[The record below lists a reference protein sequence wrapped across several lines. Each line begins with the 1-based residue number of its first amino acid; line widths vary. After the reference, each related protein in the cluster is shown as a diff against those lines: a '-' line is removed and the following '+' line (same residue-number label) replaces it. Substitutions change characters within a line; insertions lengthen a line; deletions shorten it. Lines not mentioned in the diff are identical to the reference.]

1 MELKKYIN
9 TLIIGL
15 IGSILLI
22 ISEFFSWFSDYNLLE
37 IYIITTSVELADSFL
52 FLFPLLS
59 GIICLIASFIV
70 IYRIEL
76 KVKSV
81 ILSFVGLGFMLI
93 FFIDY
98 ISQEIEYFS
107 NSGAGFYLGI
117 AGFLLVLFNI
127 INVLIALQKQTEG
140 N

>member
-1 MELKKYIN
+1 MELKKYVN
-9 TLIIGL
+9 TFIIGL

-22 ISEFFSWFSDYNLLE
+22 ISEFFSWFSSYNLLE

-59 GIICLIASFIV
+59 GIICLIASFLV
-70 IYRIEL
+70 IYRLEL
-76 KVKSV
+76 KVKSA

-98 ISQEIEYFS
+98 ISQEIEFIS
-107 NSGAGFYLGI
+107 NSGIGFYLGV
-117 AGFLLVLFNI
+117 AGFLLVLLNV
-127 INVLIALQKQTEG
+127 INVLITKEKQTDG

>member
-1 MELKKYIN
+1 MELKKYLN
-9 TLIIGL
+9 SLTIGL

-22 ISEFFSWFSDYNLLE
+22 ISEFFSWFSNYNLFE
-37 IYIITTSVELADSFL
+37 IYLITTSVEIADSFL

-59 GIICLIASFIV
+59 GIICLFASLLP

-76 KVKSV
+76 NIKSV
-81 ILSFVGLGFMLI
+81 ILSIVGLGFMLL

-98 ISQEIEYFS
+98 ISQEIEYLS
-107 NSGAGFYLGI
+107 NSGIGFYLGVI
-117 AGFLLVLFNI
+117 GFLLVLFNI
-127 INVLIALQKQTEG
+127 INILISFQRQTTG

>member
-1 MELKKYIN
+1 MELKKYLNIL
-9 TLIIGL
+9 TIGI

-22 ISEFFSWFSDYNLLE
+22 ISEFFSWFSNYNLFK
-37 IYIITTSVELADSFL
+37 IYLITTSVEIADSFL

-59 GIICLIASFIV
+59 GSICLFASFLP

-76 KVKSV
+76 KIKSV
-81 ILSFVGLGFMLI
+81 ILSFIGLGFMLI

-98 ISQEIEYFS
+98 ISQEIEYLS
-107 NSGAGFYLGI
+107 NSGIGFYLGVI
-117 AGFLLVLFNI
+117 GFLLVLFNI
-127 INVLIALQKQTEG
+127 INILISFQRQTTG

>member
-22 ISEFFSWFSDYNLLE
+22 LSEFFQWFSNHNLIE

-59 GIICLIASFIV
+59 GIICLIASFLF

-81 ILSFVGLGFMLI
+81 ILSFVGLGFMLT

-107 NSGAGFYLGI
+107 NSGIGFYLGV

-127 INVLIALQKQTEG
+127 INVLIALQKHTEG

>member
-1 MELKKYIN
+1 MELKKYLN
-9 TLIIGL
+9 SLTIGL

-22 ISEFFSWFSDYNLLE
+22 TSEFFSWFSNYNLFE
-37 IYIITTSVELADSFL
+37 IYLITTSVEIADSFL

-59 GIICLIASFIV
+59 GIICLFASLLP

-76 KVKSV
+76 NIKSV
-81 ILSFVGLGFMLI
+81 ILSIVGLGFMLL

-98 ISQEIEYFS
+98 ISQEIEYLS
-107 NSGAGFYLGI
+107 NSGIGFYLGVI
-117 AGFLLVLFNI
+117 GFLLVLFNI
-127 INVLIALQKQTEG
+127 INILISFQRQTTG

>member
-22 ISEFFSWFSDYNLLE
+22 ISEFFSWFSNYNLLE

-59 GIICLIASFIV
+59 GITCLIASFLV

-81 ILSFVGLGFMLI
+81 ILSFVGLGFMLT

-107 NSGAGFYLGI
+107 NSETGFYLGI
-117 AGFLLVLFNI
+117 VGFLLVLFNI

-140 N
+140 S

>member
-1 MELKKYIN
+1 MELKKYLN
-9 TLIIGL
+9 SLTIGL

-22 ISEFFSWFSDYNLLE
+22 ISEFFSWFSSYNLFE
-37 IYIITTSVELADSFL
+37 IYLITTSVEIADSFL

-59 GIICLIASFIV
+59 GIICLFASLLP

-76 KVKSV
+76 NIKSV
-81 ILSFVGLGFMLI
+81 ILSIVGLGFMLL

-98 ISQEIEYFS
+98 ISQEIEYLS
-107 NSGAGFYLGI
+107 NSGIGFYLGVI
-117 AGFLLVLFNI
+117 GFLLVLFNI
-127 INVLIALQKQTEG
+127 INILISFQRQTTG

>member
-22 ISEFFSWFSDYNLLE
+22 ISEFFSWFSDHNLLE
-37 IYIITTSVELADSFL
+37 IYYITTSVELADSFL

-59 GIICLIASFIV
+59 GIVCLIASFLI

-76 KVKSV
+76 RVKSV
-81 ILSFVGLGFMLI
+81 ILTFVGLGFMLI
-93 FFIDY
+93 FFVDY
-98 ISQEIEYFS
+98 ISQEIEYFT
-107 NSGAGFYLGI
+107 NSGIGFYLGV

-127 INVLIALQKQTEG
+127 INVLLTLQKQTEG

>member
-15 IGSILLI
+15 IGSLLLI
-22 ISEFFSWFSDYNLLE
+22 ISEFFSWFSNYNLLE
-37 IYIITTSVELADSFL
+37 IYIITTSIELADSFL

-59 GIICLIASFIV
+59 GIICLIASFLV
-70 IYRIEL
+70 IYRVEL

-107 NSGAGFYLGI
+107 NSGIGFYLGV
-117 AGFLLVLFNI
+117 AGFLLVLFHIVNI
-127 INVLIALQKQTEG
+127 LIALQKQTEG

>member
-1 MELKKYIN
+1 MELKKYLN
-9 TLIIGL
+9 SLILGL

-22 ISEFFSWFSDYNLLE
+22 ISEFFSWFSNYNLLE
-37 IYIITTSVELADSFL
+37 IYIITTTVEIADSFL

-59 GIICLIASFIV
+59 GIVCLIASFLV

-76 KVKSV
+76 NIKSV

-98 ISQEIEYFS
+98 ISQEIEYIS
-107 NSGAGFYLGI
+107 NSGIGFYLGVT
-117 AGFLLVLFNI
+117 GFLLVLINI
-127 INVLIALQKQTEG
+127 INILISLQRQTKG

>member
-1 MELKKYIN
+1 MELKKYLN
-9 TLIIGL
+9 SLILGL

-22 ISEFFSWFSDYNLLE
+22 ISEFFSWFSNYNLLE
-37 IYIITTSVELADSFL
+37 IYIITTTVEIADSFL

-59 GIICLIASFIV
+59 GIVCLIASFLV

-76 KVKSV
+76 NIKSV

-98 ISQEIEYFS
+98 ISQEIEYIS
-107 NSGAGFYLGI
+107 NSGIGFYLGVT
-117 AGFLLVLFNI
+117 GFLLVLINI
-127 INVLIALQKQTEG
+127 INVLITIEKHTEG

>member
-22 ISEFFSWFSDYNLLE
+22 ISEFYTWFSNYNLLE
-37 IYIITTSVELADSFL
+37 IYVITTSVELADSFL

-59 GIICLIASFIV
+59 GIICLIASFLV

-98 ISQEIEYFS
+98 ISQEIEYFF
-107 NSGAGFYLGI
+107 NSGIGFYLGV
-117 AGFLLVLFNI
+117 AGFLLVLFNV
-127 INVLIALQKQTEG
+127 INVLITIEKQTEG

>member
-1 MELKKYIN
+1 MELKKYVN
-9 TLIIGL
+9 TFIIGL

-22 ISEFFSWFSDYNLLE
+22 ISEFFSWFSSYNLLE

-59 GIICLIASFIV
+59 GIICLIASFLV
-70 IYRIEL
+70 IYRLEL
-76 KVKSV
+76 KVKSAIV
-81 ILSFVGLGFMLI
+81 SFVGLGFMLI

-98 ISQEIEYFS
+98 ISQEIEFIS
-107 NSGAGFYLGI
+107 KSGIGFYLGV
-117 AGFLLVLFNI
+117 AGFLLVLLNV
-127 INVLIALQKQTEG
+127 INVLITKEKQTDG